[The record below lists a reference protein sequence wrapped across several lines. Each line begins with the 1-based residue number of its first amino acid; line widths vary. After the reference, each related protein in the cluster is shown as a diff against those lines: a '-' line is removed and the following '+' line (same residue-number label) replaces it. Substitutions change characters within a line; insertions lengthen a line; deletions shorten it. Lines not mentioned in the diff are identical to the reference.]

1 MKPIRLIRD
10 LRLNNLE
17 AYKLRYGFYG
27 KIICYMLIV
36 DFKRIGTLD
45 DFPELK
51 GKKYD
56 YDEEDFKR
64 SNYIK
69 VIFLHD
75 SQIEKD
81 LENELV
87 SIAGGFLENKDNCHW
102 NCSFYKIENEQLD
115 KIAET
120 RSYMIECFN
129 NILDSYNFKNKINKI
144 DDEKFSY
151 LSQDNES

>member
-1 MKPIRLIRD
+1 
-10 LRLNNLE
+10 
-17 AYKLRYGFYG
+17 
-27 KIICYMLIV
+27 MLIV

-51 GKKYD
+51 GIE
-56 YDEEDFKR
+56 DEKDFKR
-64 SNYIK
+64 SNFIK

-87 SIAGGFLENKDNCHW
+87 SIAGGFLENKNDCHW
-102 NCSFYKIENEQLD
+102 NCSFDKIENEQII
-115 KIAET
+115 KIAES

-129 NILDSYNFKNKINKI
+129 NILNFYNFKNKINKI
-144 DDEKFSY
+144 DDKKFNY
-151 LSQDNES
+151 LSQDKI